1 MCIYTVY
8 IFIYNCPFQWYQII
22 SYEIHRTMD
31 IKEVPISTE
40 WTENKY
46 ILHNDGM
53 YKKYQ
58 GHTQVTGFI
67 KVSHTGWL

>member
-1 MCIYTVY
+1 
-8 IFIYNCPFQWYQII
+8 
-22 SYEIHRTMD
+22 MD